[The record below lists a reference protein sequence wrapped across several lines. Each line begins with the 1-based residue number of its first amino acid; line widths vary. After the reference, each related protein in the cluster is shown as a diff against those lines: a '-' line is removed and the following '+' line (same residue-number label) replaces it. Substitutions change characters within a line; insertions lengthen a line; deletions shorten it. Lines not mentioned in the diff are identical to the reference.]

1 MIEAVGIVATVF
13 ILFSMVFKTT
23 SVKGSI
29 IMRVLNLIGSVVF
42 VVYGILLP
50 ALSTAILNGGLILIN
65 GYHLIILIKNNK
77 KPQSQEVAKNKEA

>member
-65 GYHLIILIKNNK
+65 GYHLIVLIKNNK